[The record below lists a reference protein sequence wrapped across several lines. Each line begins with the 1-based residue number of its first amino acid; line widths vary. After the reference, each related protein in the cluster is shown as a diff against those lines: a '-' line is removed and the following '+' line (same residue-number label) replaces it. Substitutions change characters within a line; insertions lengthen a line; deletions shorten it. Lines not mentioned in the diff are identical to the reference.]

1 MTQLPNFFLIGAHKA
16 GTTSISVL
24 LAAHPQIA
32 VARPKEPGFFARDR
46 VYAKGR
52 GWYAACFDHA
62 GESRAIGDCSTIY
75 SQCGVFPQTAA
86 RIAAL
91 TPAARIIY
99 VGRHPL
105 ERVASAWVQYRAQGR
120 PDVPADFSAAVR
132 SVPQLLDATLYW
144 KQLSRYRGRFS
155 DQQILA
161 LTFDDFVAD
170 PAGVM
175 RRVYRFL
182 GVDPDFVP
190 EAASWAHNVS
200 AGQREPTAILMVLR
214 KLRPRDG
221 PFRLPVGAITRIRR
235 WTTRPL
241 RYPAFDAGTREWVL
255 ERVWSDNAAFLR
267 YAGARSDLWSRP
279 VSARGAS

>member
-1 MTQLPNFFLIGAHKA
+1 LTQLPNFFLIGAHKA
-16 GTTSISVL
+16 GTTSISML

-52 GWYAACFDHA
+52 GWYAGCFDHA
-62 GESRAIGDCSTIY
+62 VGSRAIGDCSTIY
-75 SQCGVFPQTAA
+75 SQCGVFPQPAA
-86 RIAAL
+86 RIAAVA
-91 TPAARIIY
+91 PAARILY

-144 KQLSRYRGRFS
+144 KQLSRYRERFP
-155 DQQILA
+155 DQRILA

-170 PAGVM
+170 PVGVM
-175 RRVYRFL
+175 RRAYRFL

-190 EAASWAHNVS
+190 AAASWAYNAS
-200 AGQREPTAILMVLR
+200 AGQREPTAILTLLR
-214 KLRPRDG
+214 KLRSYG
-221 PFRLPVGAITRIRR
+221 PFRLPAGATTRMRR

-241 RYPAFDAGTREWVL
+241 RYPAFDADTREWVL
-255 ERVWSDNAAFLR
+255 ERVGNDNAQFLR
-267 YAGARSDLWSRP
+267 YVDARPDLWSRP
-279 VSARGAS
+279 GNAWGAS